1 MKISNKTTIYQRI
14 KEILKF
20 ENISVNGLSKDV
32 DMVQTTLNKQLRGD
46 TPLPITTLLL
56 VISRLSNDIS
66 LDWLLTGE
74 GSMLKTTP
82 PPETSSDSPETP
94 SDTADKNKMLDTIVT
109 QAHIIERQQ
118 LKIESLERRLAQNE
132 A

>member
-1 MKISNKTTIYQRI
+1 MKISNNTTIYQRI
-14 KEILKF
+14 KEVLKF

-82 PPETSSDSPETP
+82 PPETPPETP
-94 SDTADKNKMLDTIVT
+94 SADLVTPLLKHIDTLTREN
-109 QAHIIERQQ
+109 ER
-118 LKIESLERRLAQNE
+118 LKIENQSLIHRLAQNE

>member
-1 MKISNKTTIYQRI
+1 MDKALINKRVLEAINYVITQFKITKTALADVFDV
-14 KEILKF
+14 KPAKFSEILK
-20 ENISVNGLSKDV
+20 ERMNAGVDIMAVLCDTYNISAE
-32 DMVQTTLNKQLRGD
+32 
-46 TPLPITTLLL
+46 
-56 VISRLSNDIS
+56 
-66 LDWLLTGE
+66 WLLTGE

-118 LKIESLERRLAQNE
+118 LKIESLEHRLAQNE